1 LATGATGPTGAD
13 SSVEG
18 PAGASGSTGET
29 GVTGATS
36 GNTGSTGPTG
46 EVGATGFQGNT
57 GADGATGSDDLDITT
72 VGTTGTLGVDD
83 GAFIDVTTGLI
94 TITLPAV
101 ASAAVGKVYHIKD
114 ADGSADSVG
123 NITIEGNA
131 SELIDASLTFVITVD
146 YQAVSIVNLGDKWS
160 IF

>member
-1 LATGATGPTGAD
+1 LATGSTGPTGAD
-13 SSVEG
+13 SVVAG
-18 PAGASGSTGET
+18 NTGASGSTGET
-29 GVTGATS
+29 GVTGATF
-36 GNTGSTGPTG
+36 GSTGPTG
-46 EVGATGFQGNT
+46 PTGGTGLQGNT